1 MNVAKNHN
9 GSFEVGGLRLEAQN
23 NFASNLKPRHRR
35 DDPQA
40 ERSSKSAPR
49 ALRVMI
55 AGGGT
60 GGHLFPGLAIAQE
73 FMMRNAHNT
82 VLFVSTGNP
91 LERSVLKESD
101 FRLETITVEGIKGRG
116 LWNQARSA
124 IKIPR
129 GIIESIRILKAYQP
143 DLIVGLG
150 SYSSGPVVV
159 GAWLLRIRIVLQEQN
174 ILPGITNRILA
185 RFADR
190 IYVSFDD
197 TRARFD
203 PQKIRLT
210 GNPVRKELLEDRDG
224 GGKAVDAGP
233 ESFCLLIIGGSQ
245 GAHSINTTIVEALG
259 YLTRKDNL
267 YFIHQ
272 TGTADEKMVLEAY
285 QRQGIAA
292 RVQAFFSQMAP
303 LYKQADLIIC
313 RAGATTVAEVTA
325 LGKAVIFVPFPF
337 AADNH
342 QALNA
347 DTLASRGAA
356 EMILEKDLKAGDLA
370 QKIEYYAAHPEALA
384 TMAAK
389 AGRLGHPEAAQAI
402 VDDCYKLVSGIE

>member
-1 MNVAKNHN
+1 
-9 GSFEVGGLRLEAQN
+9 
-23 NFASNLKPRHRR
+23 
-35 DDPQA
+35 
-40 ERSSKSAPR
+40 
-49 ALRVMI
+49 
-55 AGGGT
+55 
-60 GGHLFPGLAIAQE
+60 
-73 FMMRNAHNT
+73 
-82 VLFVSTGNP
+82 
-91 LERSVLKESD
+91 
-101 FRLETITVEGIKGRG
+101 
-116 LWNQARSA
+116 
-124 IKIPR
+124 
-129 GIIESIRILKAYQP
+129 
-143 DLIVGLG
+143 
-150 SYSSGPVVV
+150 
-159 GAWLLRIRIVLQEQN
+159 
-174 ILPGITNRILA
+174 
-185 RFADR
+185 
-190 IYVSFDD
+190 
-197 TRARFD
+197 
-203 PQKIRLT
+203 
-210 GNPVRKELLEDRDG
+210 
-224 GGKAVDAGP
+224 
-233 ESFCLLIIGGSQ
+233 
-245 GAHSINTTIVEALG
+245 
-259 YLTRKDNL
+259 
-267 YFIHQ
+267 
-272 TGTADEKMVLEAY
+272 MVLEAY